1 MKSIH
6 IRSDL
11 ARVEVTT
18 RATGQAEV
26 PNVLELR
33 RERGEWRVEALAD

>member
-1 MKSIH
+1 MQT
-6 IRSDL
+6 IRIGAGG

-26 PNVLELR
+26 PAVLELR
-33 RERGEWRVEALAD
+33 RERGEWRVEGLGE